1 MNHDDHDDQPI
12 IRRYREIGK
21 LHSSDDDLLTTLKEL
36 FRDACKVASYKY
48 SLQNASDYQ
57 RADKIYVLNAIS
69 ESEYNL
75 RYASKELRA
84 DTEIILRAVS
94 KNGYCLEY
102 ASEDLKANKE
112 VVITAITTNPDAIKY
127 ASKNLQIDKEILLYA
142 VSKNGYCLEYASED
156 LKADREVVITAITTN
171 PYAINYASKNLQI
184 DKKILLYAV
193 SQKNWDSHMIT
204 SNFDRDELKVYIDN
218 IIKSIE
224 YRKFILHHTREKD
237 YNIFHKLNYCV
248 INTITEF
255 LSGCQYTVY
264 DEEYLKIIYK
274 SYTNIN
280 EYFSKYDWRKFKY
293 EYDRFLSNI

>member
-12 IRRYREIGK
+12 IRRYQEIGK
-21 LHSSDDDLLTTLKEL
+21 LHSSDDDLLTKLKEM
-36 FRDACKVASYKY
+36 FRHACKVASYKY
-48 SLQNASDYQ
+48 SLQNASEYQ

-102 ASEDLKANKE
+102 ASEDLKADRE
-112 VVITAITTNPDAIKY
+112 VVITAITINPYAIKY

-142 VSKNGYCLEYASED
+142 VS
-156 LKADREVVITAITTN
+156 
-171 PYAINYASKNLQI
+171 
-184 DKKILLYAV
+184 
-193 SQKNWDSHMIT
+193 QKNWDSHMIT
-204 SNFDRDELKVYIDN
+204 FNFDRDELKVYIDN

-255 LSGCQYTVY
+255 LSGRPYTVY

-280 EYFSKYDWRKFKY
+280 EYFSKYNWRKFKY